1 MVHTSHA
8 CVTVYTHD
16 WLVTCPRTHPG
27 NSGGGGG
34 GGGGVGRV
42 SPSVGR
48 AIQATCTPFP
58 YPVASPCARRWPHR
72 AGSYDMD
79 VLEMGSVLVR
89 AFRVRTSGVTK
100 SNLPGRPSVL
110 WCKGRHE
117 PTTACTALCASVDG
131 PVVIGISSNR
141 PCPSNQP
148 PSSPSQ
154 PGFTPD
160 NVFVCFCTQ
169 TFGSLSCIDTRGRL
183 LQPGDPVAYTGP
195 QGRAVLVPTTPTPAP
210 VSSLLAS
217 LQDVKGWSQPV

>member
-1 MVHTSHA
+1 MRASPYIHMIGM
-8 CVTVYTHD
+8 
-16 WLVTCPRTHPG
+16 VTCPRIHILATVVAVVVAAAVLGGSHHPWG
-27 NSGGGGG
+27 GQFRLHARHPHILWHPTAHDVGPTALAHMIWMCWRWAPCSSGHF
-34 GGGGVGRV
+34 V
-42 SPSVGR
+42 SE
-48 AIQATCTPFP
+48 QA
-58 YPVASPCARRWPHR
+58 ASQ
-72 AGSYDMD
+72 
-79 VLEMGSVLVR
+79 
-89 AFRVRTSGVTK
+89 K

-110 WCKGRHE
+110 WCTGRHE

-160 NVFVCFCTQ
+160 NVFVCFCTGI
-169 TFGSLSCIDTRGRL
+169 GSLSCIDTRGRL